1 MRGAMHRRRYMGET
15 TALPCPN
22 CGAGLRFIEEYGR
35 QYCDACGQYAPDGY
49 GGGGALSCPK
59 CGGVLAYIKDY
70 NRYFCYKD
78 QEYPAIEATR
88 TTGAPPA
95 EPEPEPEPEIP
106 WIDDFLP
113 SEPETEPP
121 PEPPVPPAASPP
133 PESPPTSSDT
143 APPTLQPE
151 TISADRPASP
161 VSPGAPVAQPT
172 KVVELPKPPQ
182 EIREPGTDPSSR
194 PPSALWSPPTGASS
208 SPPPTPPQIP
218 AMDARPQRT
227 LQIARPPLVRD
238 DILRAKKASLM
249 DLATAYGLDSVGS
262 KETLR
267 ERLFAELVKVEKE
280 EERRA
285 KEEREKAE
293 KPPGPPVSASAQGA
307 PLEVSEPIGTT
318 PVLPTPSTPVEEAP
332 VGQSFIPSP
341 LPEEPAPAAT
351 PEPPAAA
358 IPAFPEAPSTPIL
371 PEGTTAEAEA
381 SVSEPV
387 TSEPSVVPAAPRVIN
402 PCPTCGRELSYI
414 EQYDRYYC
422 HNCRAYAP
430 PVVKVEAVP
439 APPRIG
445 KPCPTCG
452 RELTY
457 IPDYSRHYCYNC
469 KKYAPLE
476 GRGAAPRPSPSVEM
490 IPPKPE
496 SAPAPPPTVEIVA
509 VKNPCPTCGRELSF
523 IEKYGRYYCY
533 SCRKY
538 APARVKNPCPNCG
551 KELTY
556 IAQYSRHY
564 CPSCGQYAPREM
576 TVRILAARAS
586 GVATSPAV
594 FARGATATRTVAVP
608 IHRHGGSPM
617 GAIALSATG
626 LIVLLMYEFLW
637 AMPQAFGAGPSY
649 LGLDSVTAPAVG
661 FIVQL
666 IGFLM
671 IGLGVIVGLFL
682 LRTPKG

>member
-1 MRGAMHRRRYMGET
+1 MSPPAPLA
-15 TALPCPN
+15 TAEEVK
-22 CGAGLRFIEEYGR
+22 ASIEVDE
-35 QYCDACGQYAPDGY
+35 
-49 GGGGALSCPK
+49 
-59 CGGVLAYIKDY
+59 
-70 NRYFCYKD
+70 
-78 QEYPAIEATR
+78 PAIEPASE
-88 TTGAPPA
+88 APA
-95 EPEPEPEPEIP
+95 E
-106 WIDDFLP
+106 
-113 SEPETEPP
+113 
-121 PEPPVPPAASPP
+121 
-133 PESPPTSSDT
+133 
-143 APPTLQPE
+143 
-151 TISADRPASP
+151 SAGS
-161 VSPGAPVAQPT
+161 
-172 KVVELPKPPQ
+172 
-182 EIREPGTDPSSR
+182 DPSQ
-194 PPSALWSPPTGASS
+194 PAEVAPSD
-208 SPPPTPPQIP
+208 PTP
-218 AMDARPQRT
+218 
-227 LQIARPPLVRD
+227 
-238 DILRAKKASLM
+238 
-249 DLATAYGLDSVGS
+249 AY
-262 KETLR
+262 
-267 ERLFAELVKVEKE
+267 
-280 EERRA
+280 
-285 KEEREKAE
+285 
-293 KPPGPPVSASAQGA
+293 
-307 PLEVSEPIGTT
+307 
-318 PVLPTPSTPVEEAP
+318 
-332 VGQSFIPSP
+332 
-341 LPEEPAPAAT
+341 
-351 PEPPAAA
+351 EPPATEEVRPPVQEAA
-358 IPAFPEAPSTPIL
+358 PNVPSWMVEPAQEAPAQTKPPEAVPMPAAV
-371 PEGTTAEAEA
+371 PE
-381 SVSEPV
+381 
-387 TSEPSVVPAAPRVIN
+387 APRVIN